1 MAASGLIPGFPVL
14 MYHGVAPSAAAAAV
28 PPAEMKYWVLA
39 RELRA
44 QLAEIR
50 RAGARV
56 TGLGEAWHSAKALD
70 GPEPPVV
77 LTFDDGQAADYETSF
92 PLLLEAGARAD
103 FFVNT
108 ASIGRPD
115 FLDWGQIAEMQRAG
129 MTFQSHSHEHV
140 DLSRLPV
147 RALEYQI
154 RESKQRLEDGLGT
167 AVEFLA
173 APYGLLDRRVLDV
186 AREQGYR
193 AVCTSRA
200 WPARPGAPTIGRVAI
215 HRHTRPGG
223 FRRIVTRH
231 PAPYLLR
238 AIRVA
243 LIYLPKRVLLRYRP
257 RRLGVRVLEERA

>member
-1 MAASGLIPGFPVL
+1 MAAGRLSGFPVL
-14 MYHGVAPSAAAAAV
+14 MYHGVSPGTAAPAV
-28 PPAEMKYWVLA
+28 PPAELKYWVA
-39 RELRA
+39 AHKFRT
-44 QLAEIR
+44 QLAEIH

-56 TGLGEAWHSAKALD
+56 TGLGDAWHSAKALD
-70 GPEPPVV
+70 APESPVV
-77 LTFDDGQAADYETSF
+77 LTFDDGQAADYEASF

-108 ASIGRPD
+108 ANIGRSG
-115 FLDWGQIAEMQRAG
+115 FLNWGQIVEMQRAG
-129 MTFQSHSHEHV
+129 MAFQSHSHDHV

-154 RESKQRLEDGLGT
+154 RESKQRLEDRLGT

-173 APYGLLDRRVLDV
+173 APYGLLDRRVVDV

-200 WPARPGAPTIGRVAI
+200 WPARPGAATIGRIAI
-215 HRHTRPGG
+215 HRDTRPSG

-231 PAPYLLR
+231 PVPYLLR

-257 RRLGVRVLEERA
+257 RRLGVRVLEEQA

>member
-1 MAASGLIPGFPVL
+1 MAACRLNGFPVL
-14 MYHGVAPSAAAAAV
+14 MYHGVAPSAAAPAV
-28 PPAEMKYWVLA
+28 PPEELKYWVA
-39 RELRA
+39 APELRA

-56 TGLGEAWHSAKALD
+56 TGLGEAWHSAKTLD

-77 LTFDDGQAADYETSF
+77 LTFDDGQAADYEASF

-108 ASIGRPD
+108 ANIGRSG
-115 FLDWGQIAEMQRAG
+115 FLNWGQIVEMQRAG
-129 MTFQSHSHEHV
+129 MTFQSHSHDHV

-173 APYGLLDRRVLDV
+173 APYGLLDRRVVDV
-186 AREQGYR
+186 AHEHGYR

-200 WPARPGAPTIGRVAI
+200 WPACPEAFTIGRIAI

-223 FRRIVTRH
+223 FRRIVTCH
-231 PAPYLLR
+231 PVPYLLR

-257 RRLGVRVLEERA
+257 RRLGVRVLEKQA

>member
-1 MAASGLIPGFPVL
+1 MATGRLSGFPVL
-14 MYHGVAPSAAAAAV
+14 MYHGVAPGAAV
-28 PPAEMKYWVLA
+28 PAVPRAELKYWVA
-39 RELRA
+39 APELCT
-44 QLAEIR
+44 QLADIR

-77 LTFDDGQAADYETSF
+77 LTFDDGQAADYEASF

-108 ASIGRPD
+108 ANIGKSG
-115 FLDWGQIAEMQRAG
+115 FLNWEQIAEMQRAG

-140 DLSRLPV
+140 DLSRLPA
-147 RALEYQI
+147 RALQRQI
-154 RESKQRLEDGLGT
+154 RESKRRLEDGLGT

-200 WPARPGAPTIGRVAI
+200 WPACPGAPTIGRIAI

-243 LIYLPKRVLLRYRP
+243 LIYVPKRVLLCDRP
-257 RRLGVRVLEERA
+257 RRLGGRVLEEQA

>member
-1 MAASGLIPGFPVL
+1 MAAGRLSGFPVL
-14 MYHGVAPSAAAAAV
+14 MYHGVAPGTAAPAV
-28 PPAEMKYWVLA
+28 PPAELKYWVPGP
-39 RELRA
+39 ELRA

-56 TGLGEAWHSAKALD
+56 TGLGEAWHFATAVD
-70 GPEPPVV
+70 GAEPPVV
-77 LTFDDGQAADYETSF
+77 LTFDDGRAADYEASF

-108 ASIGRPD
+108 ANIGRSGY
-115 FLDWGQIAEMQRAG
+115 LDWGQIKEMQRAG
-129 MTFQSHSHEHV
+129 MAFQSHSHEHV
-140 DLSRLPV
+140 DLSRLPA

-154 RESKQRLEDGLGT
+154 RESRHRLEDGLGT

-186 AREQGYR
+186 ARAQGYR

-200 WPARPGAPTIGRVAI
+200 WPAFPGAPTIGRIAI

-231 PAPYLLR
+231 PVPYLLR
-238 AIRVA
+238 AIREA

-257 RRLGVRVLEERA
+257 HRLGVRVLEKQA

>member
-1 MAASGLIPGFPVL
+1 MAAGRLSGFPVL
-14 MYHGVAPSAAAAAV
+14 MYHGVAPGAGA
-28 PPAEMKYWVLA
+28 PATPKADMKSWVLA
-39 RELRA
+39 CELRA

-50 RAGARV
+50 RAGVRV
-56 TGLGEAWHSAKALD
+56 TGLGETWHSAKAFD
-70 GPEPPVV
+70 GPESPVV
-77 LTFDDGQAADYETSF
+77 LTFDDGQAADYEASF

-103 FFVNT
+103 FFVIT
-108 ASIGRPD
+108 ANIGRSG
-115 FLDWGQIAEMQRAG
+115 FLNWRQITEMQRAG
-129 MTFQSHSHEHV
+129 MAFQSHGHEHV

-147 RALEYQI
+147 HALEHQI

-186 AREQGYR
+186 AGEQGYR

-200 WPARPGAPTIGRVAI
+200 WPACPGAPTIGRIAI
-215 HRHTRPGG
+215 RRHMRPAG

-257 RRLGVRVLEERA
+257 RRLGVRVLEEKA

>member
-1 MAASGLIPGFPVL
+1 MAAGRLSGFPVL
-14 MYHGVAPSAAAAAV
+14 MYHGVSLGTAAPGV
-28 PPAEMKYWVLA
+28 RPADLKYWVPA
-39 RELRA
+39 PELRA

-50 RAGARV
+50 CAGARV
-56 TGLGEAWHSAKALD
+56 TGLRETWHSTKALP

-77 LTFDDGQAADYETSF
+77 LTFDDGQAADYEASF
-92 PLLLEAGARAD
+92 PLLLEAGARAE

-108 ASIGRPD
+108 ATIGRSG
-115 FLDWGQIAEMQRAG
+115 FLNWGQIAEMQRAG
-129 MTFQSHSHEHV
+129 MAFQSHSHDHV
-140 DLSRLPV
+140 DLSRIPV

-173 APYGLLDRRVLDV
+173 APYGLFDRRVVDV

-193 AVCTSRA
+193 ALCTSRA
-200 WPARPGAPTIGRVAI
+200 WPACPGAPTIGRIAI

-231 PAPYLLR
+231 PVPYLRR
-238 AIRVA
+238 AMRVA

-257 RRLGVRVLEERA
+257 RRLGVHVQEKQA

>member
-1 MAASGLIPGFPVL
+1 MAAGRLSGFPVL
-14 MYHGVAPSAAAAAV
+14 MYHGVSPGTAAPAV
-28 PPAEMKYWVLA
+28 PATEMKYWVLA

-56 TGLGEAWHSAKALD
+56 TGLGAAWHSAKALD
-70 GPEPPVV
+70 GPAPPVV
-77 LTFDDGQAADYETSF
+77 LTFDDGQAADYEASF

-108 ASIGRPD
+108 ANVGRTG
-115 FLDWGQIAEMQRAG
+115 FLNWAQIAERQRAG
-129 MTFQSHSHEHV
+129 MAFQSHIHDHV

-154 RESKQRLEDGLGT
+154 RESKQRLEDELGT

-200 WPARPGAPTIGRVAI
+200 WPACPGAPTIGRIAI
-215 HRHTRPGG
+215 HRHTQPGG

-231 PAPYLLR
+231 PVPYLLR
-238 AIRVA
+238 AMRVV

-257 RRLGVRVLEERA
+257 RRLGVRVLEEQA

>member
-1 MAASGLIPGFPVL
+1 MAAGRLSGFTVL
-14 MYHGVAPSAAAAAV
+14 MYHGVSPGTAAPAV
-28 PPAEMKYWVLA
+28 PPAELKYWVA
-39 RELRA
+39 APELRA

-56 TGLGEAWHSAKALD
+56 TGLGEAWRSAKTLD
-70 GPEPPVV
+70 RPEPPVV
-77 LTFDDGQAADYETSF
+77 LTFDDGQAADYEASF

-108 ASIGRPD
+108 ANIGRSG
-115 FLDWGQIAEMQRAG
+115 FLNWGQIAEMQRAG

-200 WPARPGAPTIGRVAI
+200 WPACPGAPTIGRIAI

-231 PAPYLLR
+231 PVPYLQR

-257 RRLGVRVLEERA
+257 RRLGVRVLEEQA

>member
-1 MAASGLIPGFPVL
+1 MAAGRLSGFPVL
-14 MYHGVAPSAAAAAV
+14 MYHGVSPGSAV
-28 PPAEMKYWVLA
+28 PAVRPAELKYWVA
-39 RELRA
+39 APELRA

-56 TGLGEAWHSAKALD
+56 TGLGAAWHSEKAPD
-70 GPEPPVV
+70 AAEPPVV
-77 LTFDDGQAADYETSF
+77 LTFDDGQAADYEASF
-92 PLLLEAGARAD
+92 PLLLEAAARAD

-108 ASIGRPD
+108 ANIGRPG
-115 FLDWGQIAEMQRAG
+115 FLNWGQIAEMQRAG

-173 APYGLLDRRVLDV
+173 APYGLLDRGVVDV

-200 WPARPGAPTIGRVAI
+200 WPACPGAPTIGRIAI

-231 PAPYLLR
+231 PVPYLLR

-257 RRLGVRVLEERA
+257 RRLGVRILEERA